1 MVVCAGNTALC
12 RNPPQQGAAIPA
24 LLAEDVHCF
33 PALEPQGVTHLC
45 KEEQVFGFI
54 SPGLTLG
61 RYLRLLESFV
71 LHGGVIKCI
80 KVQEGQSR
88 ITV

>member
-1 MVVCAGNTALC
+1 MVVCAGNPALC

-33 PALEPQGVTHLC
+33 PALEPQALTHLC
-45 KEEQVFGFI
+45 KKEQVSGFI
-54 SPGLTLG
+54 SPGLTLS
-61 RYLRLLESFV
+61 RYLGLLESFV
-71 LHGGVIKCI
+71 LGGVIKCI
-80 KVQEGQSR
+80 KMQERQSW